1 MQPGDII
8 LVELNSGPRLV
19 RYAETKSNRVRLSIG
34 RNREAR
40 LPVAKVIHETGVNA
54 PSFDAVEEFAQRAES
69 VAGELDLE
77 ELWDIVCD
85 DGDALALSDLGEL
98 YWGAEPDAVQEAGLL
113 LHLLRDDLRFVR
125 DGEYYLP
132 RDRETVAQTLE
143 RRQRQERRAADTEAL
158 AAAVRSRQLPDELSA
173 HQSDLMAQVREF
185 VLHGDEYARANAVK
199 RFLESAGVSG
209 RDVQRA
215 AFETLAALGMMRE
228 DEHLALEREDI
239 MPEFPPTALAEAE
252 AIDDTTLLSDSTRL
266 DLTGSL
272 VFSIDDADTR
282 DRDDAISIE
291 PGESEGSYRLGVH
304 ITDAGALIPPDSD
317 LDLEADRR
325 MSSLYLPEQTISM
338 LPPAVSTERG
348 SLNPGE
354 RRAAMSVFVEL
365 SESDGESEGS
375 GEWPANWEVARSVIR
390 SDRALS
396 YAEADEAITDAN
408 HPLYDELSAL
418 NGLAKSLRKRREKN
432 GALNLNRDELTVK
445 VNADGEISVSVA
457 PRDGASRAMIE
468 EFMVL
473 CNSLLARY
481 CQDAALPAPFR
492 SQPRPEVSDI
502 EAQVPEGPLR
512 WYMMTRRLA
521 PASVG
526 TKPGAHGGLG
536 VESYTQATSPLRRYP
551 DLMVQ
556 RQISHHLRT
565 GETLYDEEAVTSIA
579 HRADTQV
586 RQMSRIENR
595 RRQYFFLKWLDAR
608 RLSAEADGG
617 AFVLEAVTLENPP
630 NRTALLELADW
641 PFRTRAAL
649 PNSVAPGDRATLRLH
664 GVDLWR
670 QTAQFTLASD

>member
-19 RYAETKSNRVRLSIG
+19 RYSETKSNRVRLSIG

-40 LPVAKVIHETGVNA
+40 LPAARVIHETGVNA
-54 PSFDAVEEFAQRAES
+54 PSFDAVEEFARRAES
-69 VAGELDLE
+69 VADELDLE

-85 DGDALALSDLGEL
+85 DGDALALSDVGEL

-132 RDRETVAQTLE
+132 RDRESVAQTLE
-143 RRQRQERRAADTEAL
+143 RRQRQAQRASDTETL
-158 AAAVRSRQLPDELSA
+158 AAAIRNRSLPDELSA

-185 VLHGDEYARANAVK
+185 VIYGDEYARANAVK

-215 AFETLAALGMMRE
+215 AFETLTALGVMRE

-239 MPEFPPTALAEAE
+239 TPEFPPSALAEAE
-252 AIDDTTLLSDSTRL
+252 AIDDAALLSDSTRL

-272 VFSIDDADTR
+272 IFSIDDADTR

-291 PGESEGSYRLGVH
+291 PGESDGSYRLGIH

-325 MSSLYLPEQTISM
+325 MSSLYLPERTISM
-338 LPPAVSTERG
+338 LPPAVSTGRG

-365 SESDGESEGS
+365 SENAGESE
-375 GEWPANWEVARSVIR
+375 EWPPRWEVKRSVIR
-390 SDRALS
+390 SERALS
-396 YAEADEAITDAN
+396 YAEADEAIADAN
-408 HPLYDELSAL
+408 HPLHTELGAL
-418 NGLAKSLRKRREKN
+418 NGLAKSLRERREKN
-432 GALNLNRDELTVK
+432 GALSLNQDELTVK
-445 VNADGEISVSVA
+445 VDADGEISVSVA

-468 EFMVL
+468 ELMVL

-481 CQDAALPAPFR
+481 CQDAELPAPFR

-617 AFVLEAVTLENPP
+617 ACLLEAVTLENPP

-649 PNSVAPGDRATLRLH
+649 PNSVAAGKKVTLRLH

-670 QTAQFTLASD
+670 QTAQFTLATD